1 MVILQWTGRAVSV
14 NKWHVVR
21 GGRISPSREYEKFI
35 DALAWSFRSQCRDRF
50 ERIDIE
56 IVVEL
61 RSRRSD
67 KQNYLKPIC
76 DALVRA
82 GIVEDD
88 NAQIGRIVLS
98 PPLGWGRP
106 PEEDSIKIYVEGYGR
121 RTE

>member
-1 MVILQWTGRAVSV
+1 MTILQWTGRAVSV

-88 NAQIGRIVLS
+88 NAQIGQIVLV
-98 PPLGWGRP
+98 PPLPWQTRP
-106 PEEDSIKIYVEGYGR
+106 KEDVITINVTGYGR
-121 RTE
+121 RTQ

>member
-1 MVILQWTGRAVSV
+1 MIILQWTGRAVSV

-21 GGRISPSREYEKFI
+21 AGRISPSREYEKFI
-35 DALAWSFRSQCRDRF
+35 DDLSWAFRSQCPDRF

-56 IVVEL
+56 VVLDL
-61 RSRRSD
+61 RSPRSD

-88 NAQIGRIVLS
+88 NEQIGLIALVPRI
-98 PPLGWGRP
+98 PLRR
-106 PEEDSIKIYVEGYGR
+106 PEEDSIKIYLTGYGR
-121 RTE
+121 RTV